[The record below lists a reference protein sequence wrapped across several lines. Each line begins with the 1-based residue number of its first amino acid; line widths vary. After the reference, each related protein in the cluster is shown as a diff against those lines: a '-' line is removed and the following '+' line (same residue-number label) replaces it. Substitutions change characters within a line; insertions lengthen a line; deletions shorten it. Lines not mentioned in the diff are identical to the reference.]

1 MKSKLILNNKEYE
14 VEITEEQVKEIKK
27 PKGKRWRAE
36 KRKTY
41 FNIYLDGTACIY
53 TELGDATDKF
63 LYSIGNYF
71 RTKEEAEEYR
81 KKLLYRQQYKDFIG
95 EDLVTKDDWKD
106 DNILKYC
113 ASYDHDDNTVFIRC
127 NTYIK
132 SQGTIFSK
140 SKEKIQEFI
149 KKIGEENFKKYILEV
164 EE

>member
-1 MKSKLILNNKEYE
+1 MKAKLTLNGKEYE
-14 VEITEEQVKEIKK
+14 VEVSEEQVNEIEK
-27 PKGKRWRAE
+27 PKYKRWRAE
-36 KRKTY
+36 MDNGY
-41 FNIYLDGTACIY
+41 YYLDDF
-53 TELGDATDKF
+53 GDVQCVEDQRVDIDDF
-63 LYSIGNYF
+63 RYNIGNYGK
-71 RTKEEAEEYR
+71 TEWKLEEKK
-81 KKLLYRQQYKDFIG
+81 KKLLYQQQYKDFIG
-95 EDLVTKDDWKD
+95 EDLVTNEDWKD

-113 ASYDHDDNTVFIRC
+113 ASYDHDDNTVFISC